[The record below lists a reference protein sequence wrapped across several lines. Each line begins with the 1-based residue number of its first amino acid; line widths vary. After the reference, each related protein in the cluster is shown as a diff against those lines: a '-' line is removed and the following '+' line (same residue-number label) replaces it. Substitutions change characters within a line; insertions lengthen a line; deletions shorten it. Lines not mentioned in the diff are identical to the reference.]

1 MKPLSEEKQIKLDR
15 VLGLVDESCSEV
27 RAVSHSMMPNA
38 LLKKGLSSA
47 LGDFIQKIDQK
58 VLKIQLH
65 IEGLEERLMPE
76 TESVLYRIIQEC
88 ITNVIKHSHANRLDL
103 SLLRN
108 KEGIDITIED
118 NGKGFDTKK
127 KSAGIGLQNIQARI
141 AFLKGSIDLS
151 SVPGKGT
158 SIGIYIPL

>member
-1 MKPLSEEKQIKLDR
+1 
-15 VLGLVDESCSEV
+15 
-27 RAVSHSMMPNA
+27 
-38 LLKKGLSSA
+38 
-47 LGDFIQKIDQK
+47 
-58 VLKIQLH
+58 
-65 IEGLEERLMPE
+65 MPE

-88 ITNVIKHSHANRLDL
+88 ITNVIKHSHTNRLDL

-108 KEGIDITIED
+108 KEGIDITIEEI
-118 NGKGFDTKK
+118 GKGFDTKK